1 MVGTRRRSALILG
14 IALLATASLGQ
25 SRGIVGETEAFW
37 TDPEHTSVAVTSG
50 TWPTSG
56 YGRGISSSVR
66 SIGGLSVLPGGTP
79 LPWEGMQGQRS
90 QSNPG
95 TATASS
101 VGPLSTAGLVSV
113 NRVALRNA
121 AANGAATGSACG
133 SYSVGS
139 ADAPCVAGS
148 SASASASITSE
159 SITMAV
165 VAAGLNVA
173 SSNLVLVNTAAR
185 ALSASVSCNLVAGSS
200 TAVAPTA
207 SAGSVLV
214 GNTAVPIPTT
224 NSSTSP
230 ALSFNDGLLTSYS
243 GVQLHRS
250 VSAGPTVANAHSRLR
265 LTGNATVVSVLGI
278 QLLAISFDIYLVS
291 AECGP
296 GAAPSFPPAG
306 PAVAGASARMAP
318 AEDSATPA
326 TSPEATPIPAERAEP
341 EAPETAAPD
350 TTALDTIDP
359 DPTAPETP
367 SDEPEIPV
375 VPEAVETTP
384 SVTTDSP
391 TQATTPPATT
401 TTPPPTTTQ
410 PRDLPTVFT
419 GPADGNV
426 EAVTLKGGVVCRAPV
441 DADYSGTVE
450 LACDDGSSIG
460 AMGSAL
466 TPAGV
471 AASTVDGVWVPMLTP
486 EGQATPVV
494 AASRR

>member
-1 MVGTRRRSALILG
+1 MVDTRRRSALILG
-14 IALLATASLGQ
+14 ITLLATALLGQ
-25 SRGIVGETEAFW
+25 SRVIIGETEAVW
-37 TDPEHTSVAVTSG
+37 TDPERTSAAVNSG
-50 TWPTSG
+50 SWPTSG

-66 SIGGLSVLPGGTP
+66 SIGGLNVLPGGTP

-90 QSNPG
+90 QANPG
-95 TATASS
+95 TATVSS

-121 AANGAATGSACG
+121 AANGPATGSACG

-148 SASASASITSE
+148 TASASASISSE

-173 SSNLVLVNTAAR
+173 SSNLVLVDTAAR

-214 GNTAVPIPTT
+214 GNTAVPIPTA

-250 VSAGPTVANAHSRLR
+250 VSAGPTIANAHSRLR
-265 LTGNATVVSVLGI
+265 LTGNATVVSALGI
-278 QLLAISFDIYLVS
+278 QLLAISFDVYLVS

-296 GAAPSFPPAG
+296 GAVPTFPPAG
-306 PAVAGASARMAP
+306 AAVASASARLAP
-318 AEDSATPA
+318 AGDSTIPA
-326 TSPEATPIPAERAEP
+326 TSPEATPIPAEIAEP
-341 EAPETAAPD
+341 KAPATTTPDTTTPETAAP
-350 TTALDTIDP
+350 
-359 DPTAPETP
+359 ETV
-367 SDEPEIPV
+367 SNEPEL
-375 VPEAVETTP
+375 PEAPGIVETTASATADTP
-384 SVTTDSP
+384 TPTTTLP
-391 TQATTPPATT
+391 PATTTPQTT
-401 TTPPPTTTQ
+401 TTPPPD
-410 PRDLPTVFT
+410 PPTVFT
-419 GPADGNV
+419 GPPDGNV
-426 EAVTLKGGVVCRAPV
+426 EALTLKGGVVCRAPV

-450 LACDDGSSIG
+450 LVCDDGTSIS

-466 TPAGV
+466 TPVGV
-471 AASTVDGVWVPMLTP
+471 SASTVDGVWVFLTP
-486 EGQATPVV
+486 EGESSPVIAATLG
-494 AASRR
+494 